1 MKILDRF
8 SFLPNKQSAGSL
20 TGRLALVHWDRDN
33 LFYLISTGSGRV
45 LKDGEYGVVSLISGG
60 GSEQDAGGAD
70 QESKRLAPLVA
81 LADHFLEQGIQA
93 SRLVVLLS
101 RPELDLLTLS
111 LPPAELEELPTLV
124 AAEVEQQQGES
135 PEPPSIDFY
144 VIDDK
149 QVPVAQSVKQVFA
162 FALNPRYLE
171 SLQSQCVESGFK
183 LVAIGSRHL
192 APLSLLKQYGLSDQ
206 SVTISIHLLTGEAE
220 VAICRG
226 SEPLMLRSIRYSEE
240 DPERVAEQIDTEAN
254 RCLTLLPETLSDLP
268 TTWIVYETGDF
279 ARQVFQ
285 AVQEQEPGKVRLL
298 DPLEGWTGAQD
309 PFLSPELRSVLGS
322 VPTKSAANVG
332 AAWELQQKQNLSVN
346 LLAPKRAPAP
356 PNPWIRYGV
365 LGGLGTAAM
374 LAGGY
379 FLMSDVWDLQDEAL
393 SLQGALKD
401 TVKVTSKYQEK
412 SDQVALVESWLADQ
426 VDWVAE
432 LSDLAS
438 RLPDGQDATV
448 RRLTATI
455 NAKGNGALDL
465 SMQVK
470 SQEIISELEN
480 RIRGAKYTIVSK
492 QITQNADSQEYPW
505 QFESHIEFPIQSPAL
520 KRFTAS
526 SSSPSDQRDSEPE
539 SGEGNAVRA
548 KDLGAEK
555 LEAEKFEA
563 EKLGPEIEAS
573 NADKAKK
580 LGAKIEA
587 KNAGEPE
594 KFEAEKLGPEI
605 EASNAD
611 KAKKLGAKIEAKNA
625 GEANKLG
632 EEIESLTDKP
642 SDAGGL

>member
-1 MKILDRF
+1 
-8 SFLPNKQSAGSL
+8 
-20 TGRLALVHWDRDN
+20 
-33 LFYLISTGSGRV
+33 
-45 LKDGEYGVVSLISGG
+45 
-60 GSEQDAGGAD
+60 
-70 QESKRLAPLVA
+70 
-81 LADHFLEQGIQA
+81 
-93 SRLVVLLS
+93 
-101 RPELDLLTLS
+101 
-111 LPPAELEELPTLV
+111 
-124 AAEVEQQQGES
+124 
-135 PEPPSIDFY
+135 
-144 VIDDK
+144 
-149 QVPVAQSVKQVFA
+149 
-162 FALNPRYLE
+162 
-171 SLQSQCVESGFK
+171 
-183 LVAIGSRHL
+183 
-192 APLSLLKQYGLSDQ
+192 
-206 SVTISIHLLTGEAE
+206 
-220 VAICRG
+220 
-226 SEPLMLRSIRYSEE
+226 
-240 DPERVAEQIDTEAN
+240 
-254 RCLTLLPETLSDLP
+254 
-268 TTWIVYETGDF
+268 
-279 ARQVFQ
+279 
-285 AVQEQEPGKVRLL
+285 
-298 DPLEGWTGAQD
+298 
-309 PFLSPELRSVLGS
+309 
-322 VPTKSAANVG
+322 
-332 AAWELQQKQNLSVN
+332 
-346 LLAPKRAPAP
+346 
-356 PNPWIRYGV
+356 
-365 LGGLGTAAM
+365 M

-548 KDLGAEK
+548 KDLGAKKLEAKKLEAKKLEAKKLEAEK
-555 LEAEKFEA
+555 LEAEKLEAEKLEA

-573 NADKAKK
+573 NADRAKK